1 VEIARDRIEV
11 RFHVVVVVAGAG
23 SVTVWGALIAFLLW
37 PFLILVILS
46 GSDRIIGA
54 QKWNSSC
61 GPSRKESVKRRKV
74 VVAFKLLSRIDFT
87 I

>member
-1 VEIARDRIEV
+1 MARDGCKQTVEIARDRIEV

-46 GSDRIIGA
+46 GSHRIIGA

-61 GPSRKESVKRRKV
+61 GPQGKN
-74 VVAFKLLSRIDFT
+74 L
-87 I
+87 